1 VYSGCVGPLALRHKP
16 DSLWIGVYM
25 PQLQVPT
32 QIWLSATPDERD
44 SFYLSAGFNPDLP
57 VVDNGTDVNFV
68 RFRQDPVL
76 SALPEPILVGI
87 DSGLA
92 AGDDL
97 RDLPVVAQPVSIV
110 ADEFGNGY
118 GPSGLAGAG
127 ISIAGRALKLILG
140 GGGGRLTASIWNSLP
155 PLVRTALVQVGIFS
169 GSMIAFNGDIPFIT
183 LPGQE
188 AAVTPFIGP
197 PEAPVDIQIGGTLPS
212 PMMGVQVVG
221 SWNTNPTNPSQGVTF
236 YRLSNGWLAVQNK
249 KGRWKTWKPKRPIV
263 LYASGAS
270 NLKTMLRADRALNK
284 QAKKIAA
291 MLNRRAPRKKTSA
304 KPGIIIESGP
314 GNVISR

>member
-1 VYSGCVGPLALRHKP
+1 
-16 DSLWIGVYM
+16 M
-25 PQLQVPT
+25 PQLQVPM
-32 QIWLSATPDERD
+32 QIWLTATPDERD
-44 SFYLSAGFNPDLP
+44 SFYLSAGFDPNLP
-57 VVDNGTDVNFV
+57 VVDNGTDTQFV
-68 RFRQDPVL
+68 RFRQDPLIAPVAG
-76 SALPEPILVGI
+76 SPVTIALPANIEPGA
-87 DSGLA
+87 DT
-92 AGDDL
+92 
-97 RDLPVVAQPVSIV
+97 RDYEVVETAVEPTM
-110 ADEFGNGY
+110 NGP
-118 GPSGLAGAG
+118 GPATPYAGAG
-127 ISIAGRALKLILG
+127 IALTGRTLRLIMG
-140 GGGGRLTASIWNSLP
+140 GGGGRLTAAIWNSLP
-155 PLVRTALVQVGIFS
+155 SWGRTALTQVGI
-169 GSMIAFNGDIPFIT
+169 GVGAMIAFSGDIPFVT

-221 SWNTNPTNPSQGVTF
+221 SWNTNPSNPSQGVTF

-291 MLNRRAPRKKTSA
+291 MLNRRAPRKKTTP